1 MPYHLTKH
9 FDGSCSVKNVETGRV
24 HSKHTT
30 PEKAKAQIRLLE
42 GIDHDMK
49 VGAII
54 GHAKKMKYMK

>member
-9 FDGSCSVKNVETGRV
+9 CNGSYSVKNVETGRV
-24 HSKHTT
+24 LSKHTT
-30 PEKAKAQIRLLE
+30 LEKAKAQIRLLE